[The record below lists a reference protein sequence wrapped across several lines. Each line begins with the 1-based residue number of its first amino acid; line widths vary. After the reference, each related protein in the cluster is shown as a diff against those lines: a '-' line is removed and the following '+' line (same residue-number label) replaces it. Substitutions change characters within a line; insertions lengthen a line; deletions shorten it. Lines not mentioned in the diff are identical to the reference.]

1 MNNPVL
7 IEDDGDNLYV
17 SFRGTDMYSGSN
29 WWTNTT
35 IRTRKF
41 SDYDMFKKRMNLDKL
56 SDLEIHKGFA
66 DAMLITYDTVRLEI
80 DTYRGRNLIL
90 TGHSLGGAMA
100 NLFYYIYE
108 RDVINV
114 EKKLPITHC
123 VTFGSPRSIRNYEP
137 YSIRYNTQCPNN
149 IRIFNKLDIVP
160 YLPRRRA
167 MTDFDNTSDD
177 IDEEFTKQY
186 PRYKN
191 EYLGFIHVGIPLC
204 LDDSIN
210 FNDINNYLFF
220 ALSETSEF
228 IKYILNRNKLTKDDS
243 VKMMEMMSTVEW
255 REALAETTIKCM
267 DYSIQNPNINPFV
280 LSNFLFDNF
289 DRAVTYSEKCDVV
302 APMGLDKLFKRIGQF
317 KDLDDTS
324 LTILSTEGFE
334 GILLGIHNHTLDV
347 YKEKLNSLIAQEII
361 NPRAIISGLYGG
373 GDDSLKSESVLQAE
387 KEIEIKNK
395 IKVAK
400 QQSRFAIPDPIG
412 ILIADADT
420 NINYQ
425 FIEF

>member
-1 MNNPVL
+1 
-7 IEDDGDNLYV
+7 
-17 SFRGTDMYSGSN
+17 
-29 WWTNTT
+29 
-35 IRTRKF
+35 
-41 SDYDMFKKRMNLDKL
+41 
-56 SDLEIHKGFA
+56 
-66 DAMLITYDTVRLEI
+66 
-80 DTYRGRNLIL
+80 
-90 TGHSLGGAMA
+90 
-100 NLFYYIYE
+100 
-108 RDVINV
+108 
-114 EKKLPITHC
+114 
-123 VTFGSPRSIRNYEP
+123 
-137 YSIRYNTQCPNN
+137 
-149 IRIFNKLDIVP
+149 
-160 YLPRRRA
+160 
-167 MTDFDNTSDD
+167 
-177 IDEEFTKQY
+177 
-186 PRYKN
+186 
-191 EYLGFIHVGIPLC
+191 
-204 LDDSIN
+204 
-210 FNDINNYLFF
+210 
-220 ALSETSEF
+220 
-228 IKYILNRNKLTKDDS
+228 
-243 VKMMEMMSTVEW
+243 MSTVEW

-317 KDLDDTS
+317 KDLDDIS
-324 LTILSTEGFE
+324 LTEIPSLTRDAINPFE
-334 GILLGIHNHTLDV
+334 DPNTIMTIVTTSSYKGILLGIHNHTLDV